1 MLKTRSKGS
10 HVDALERRLE
20 CVDDKSIGSIT
31 NCMDVLETVHEFW
44 EGKGCNNSYSLPAIS
59 QEFLDVSRQNLLID
73 SHEAS

>member
-31 NCMDVLETVHEFW
+31 NCMDILERVGDYLGKVKDGVLLTV
-44 EGKGCNNSYSLPAIS
+44 CQP
-59 QEFLDVSRQNLLID
+59 SRRNL
-73 SHEAS
+73 